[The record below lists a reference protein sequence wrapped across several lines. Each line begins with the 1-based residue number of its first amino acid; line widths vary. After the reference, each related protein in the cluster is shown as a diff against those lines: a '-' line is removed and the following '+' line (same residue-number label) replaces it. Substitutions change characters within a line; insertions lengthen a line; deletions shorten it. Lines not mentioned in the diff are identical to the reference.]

1 MMRFMQFVVIVVAL
15 ATPMGNAVAD
25 ELKPEEIIDKAIR
38 AHGGEERLR
47 ELSGFSLKER
57 MVYEKGPTWSFEV
70 TAEVPSRYRSEMKTG
85 QGGKNRSVVV
95 IDGDHGWIKRA
106 GGDEAEPYPATFLDS
121 MRKNTI
127 PYLGPRDILRLRA
140 RQRNAKC
147 QFSTAGEST
156 IDGHPALSLRM
167 RLEGGPQQT
176 WFFDKESGLLLRTE
190 SRTANFEGEETVTVT
205 TYEDYQTIDGFPIAR
220 KETTQRDGKLAST
233 TELIEFKVG
242 TPSQG
247 AFDKP

>member
-1 MMRFMQFVVIVVAL
+1 M
-15 ATPMGNAVAD
+15 
-25 ELKPEEIIDKAIR
+25 
-38 AHGGEERLR
+38 
-47 ELSGFSLKER
+47 
-57 MVYEKGPTWSFEV
+57 
-70 TAEVPSRYRSEMKTG
+70 
-85 QGGKNRSVVV
+85 SV
-95 IDGDHGWIKRA
+95 
-106 GGDEAEPYPATFLDS
+106 
-121 MRKNTI
+121 
-127 PYLGPRDILRLRA
+127 
-140 RQRNAKC
+140 
-147 QFSTAGEST
+147 
-156 IDGHPALSLRM
+156 RM

-220 KETTQRDGKLAST
+220 KETTQRDGKLASR

>member
-1 MMRFMQFVVIVVAL
+1 MMKFMPFVVLAVVLGA
-15 ATPMGNAVAD
+15 PGRNARAD
-25 ELKPEEIIDKAIR
+25 ELKPEEIVDKAIR
-38 AHGGEERLR
+38 AHGGEDKLK

-57 MVYEKGPTWSFEV
+57 IVYEKGPTWSFEV
-70 TAEVPSRYRSEMKTG
+70 TADVPSRYRSEMKTG
-85 QGGKNRSVVV
+85 AEGKNRSVIV

-106 GGDEAEPYPATFLDS
+106 GSDEAEPYPATFLDS

-140 RQRNAKC
+140 RQKNAKC
-147 QFSTAGEST
+147 QFSSGGEST
-156 IDGHPALSLRM
+156 VDGHPAVALRM
-167 RLEGGPQQT
+167 KLEGGPQQT

-190 SRTANFEGEETVTVT
+190 SRTANFEGEELVTVT

-220 KETTQRDGKLAST
+220 KSTTQRDGKLAST
-233 TELIEFKVG
+233 TELSEFKVG
-242 TPSQG
+242 TSSQG